1 MNHLAHCFLSFGNE
15 DLLLGNFIGDYIKG
29 NQWEKYP
36 LGVQRGILLHR
47 TIDSFTDSN
56 PWTHQCSARI
66 RPYSKRFSGSVVDI
80 LFDHLLTL
88 NWERYSPKTLSEFAQ
103 ETYTMLEHRRLE
115 MPLDLQDRLP
125 RMVAGNF
132 LQGYGH
138 REGLDFVF
146 SRFMKRLSIPF
157 DQAAMLDFF
166 EAHIG
171 AFENDFNQFF
181 PELIEKAKTYI
192 QDN

>member
-36 LGVQRGILLHR
+36 LEVQRGILLHR

-66 RPYSKRFSGSVVDI
+66 RPYSKRFSGPVVDI
-80 LFDHLLTL
+80 LFDHLLTI
-88 NWERYSPKTLSEFAQ
+88 NWERYSPKTLSEFTQ
-103 ETYTMLEHRRLE
+103 ETYTMLEHLRLE

-125 RMVAGNF
+125 RMIAGNF

-138 REGLDFVF
+138 REGLDLGGVCGF
-146 SRFMKRLSIPF
+146 
-157 DQAAMLDFF
+157 
-166 EAHIG
+166 
-171 AFENDFNQFF
+171 
-181 PELIEKAKTYI
+181 
-192 QDN
+192 